1 MNAMAKSV
9 GRSSNRKQS
18 SGNRQVIVL
27 VGLLVVLVIVL
38 AFELP
43 GLLHKSSSGSSS
55 VTTTTAATTAASSS
69 ATSATATAAA
79 PVQSVVKVSAATRT
93 ERYIKRLPARD
104 PFLPLAGE
112 KAAVAAAAP
121 VVAAPAPAPTPAAP
135 TPAPAP
141 KVVATSA
148 VIWTNGTRQIVGLK
162 QLFRVGD
169 TSFRL
174 LSVGKSS
181 VKVAVAVGGF
191 KNGAKTITIAKNKPV
206 TIQNTI
212 TGAQYNLR
220 FTLAM
225 TAVGGR

>member
-1 MNAMAKSV
+1 MSVMAKSV
-9 GRSSNRKQS
+9 GRSKGNPS
-18 SGNRQVIVL
+18 SGNRQKLVL
-27 VGLLVVLVIVL
+27 VGLLVVLAVVL
-38 AFELP
+38 AVELP
-43 GLLHKSSSGSSS
+43 GMLGGSSS
-55 VTTTTAATTAASSS
+55 SSSSPS
-69 ATSATATAAA
+69 ATSTTASGTSASAPTSTTPAAA
-79 PVQSVVKVSAATRT
+79 AVKPATKVSAATRT

-104 PFLPLAGE
+104 PFVPLAGAT
-112 KAAVAAAAP
+112 AAAAPAAP
-121 VVAAPAPAPTPAAP
+121 VVAAPAPAPTPAP
-135 TPAPAP
+135 KPAPAP
-141 KVVATSA
+141 KLVPTSA
-148 VIWTNGTRQIVGLK
+148 VIWTNGTRQVVALK

-174 LSVGKSS
+174 LSVGKNS